1 MALPPDHAASLMA
14 VIYLVRHAQAS
25 FRRTDYDELSPQGE
39 QQATVLGKAL
49 LARGVTAD
57 LVLRGSM
64 RRHAQT
70 AALALAEAT
79 AEEDKGFDEFD
90 HTELI
95 VAHKPA
101 YKRRA
106 VMLADVTRT
115 GHPERAFQQ
124 MFTAATQRWVEG
136 GDGYTET
143 FRAFCDR
150 SEAAVRRTAE
160 RLGKGETAVVFTSG
174 GPIAAVV
181 SRLLSGSDELW
192 SRLNPITINTAI
204 TKVVSG
210 RSGLT
215 VVSYNEHGHLDGSE
229 LLSYR

>member
-1 MALPPDHAASLMA
+1 MPT
-14 VIYLVRHAQAS
+14 IYLIRHAQAS
-25 FRRTDYDELSPQGE
+25 FGKSDYDRLSPTGE
-39 QQATVLGKAL
+39 EQAAVLGKAL
-49 LARGVTAD
+49 VARGVQPE
-57 LVLRGSM
+57 LVVSGSM

-70 AALALAEAT
+70 ATLAGFTPEV
-79 AEEDKGFDEFD
+79 DKGFDEFD
-90 HTELI
+90 HEEII

-101 YKRRA
+101 YRRRA
-106 VMLADVTRT
+106 VMLADLART
-115 GHPERAFQQ
+115 GHPGRAFQQ
-124 MFTAATQRWVEG
+124 MFTAATERWTLG
-136 GDGYTET
+136 GDGYTESFT
-143 FRAFCDR
+143 AFCDR

-181 SRLLSGSDELW
+181 SRLVSGGDGVW
-192 SRLNPITINTAI
+192 SKLNAITINTAI

>member
-1 MALPPDHAASLMA
+1 MPT
-14 VIYLVRHAQAS
+14 IYLIRHAQAS
-25 FRRTDYDELSPQGE
+25 FGKSDYDRLSPTGE
-39 QQATVLGKAL
+39 QQAAVLGKAL
-49 LARGVTAD
+49 VARGVTPE
-57 LVLRGSM
+57 LVVSGSM

-70 AALALAEAT
+70 AALAGFTPEV
-79 AEEDKGFDEFD
+79 DKGFDEFD
-90 HTELI
+90 HEEII

-101 YKRRA
+101 YRRRA
-106 VMLADVTRT
+106 VMLADLART
-115 GHPERAFQQ
+115 GHPGRAFQQ
-124 MFTAATQRWVEG
+124 MFTAATERWTLG
-136 GDGYTET
+136 GDGYTESFT
-143 FRAFCDR
+143 AFCDR

-181 SRLLSGSDELW
+181 SRLLSGGDGLW
-192 SRLNPITINTAI
+192 SSLNPVTINTAI

-215 VVSYNEHGHLDGSE
+215 VVSYNEHGHLDGTE